1 MPSDSQLSAHV
12 IDSLPESIA
21 LFLAIFLLGLVLCDY
36 IVWLIDCTRRLMS
49 HDRRSRGRR

>member
-21 LFLAIFLLGLVLCDY
+21 LFLAIFLVGLVLCDY